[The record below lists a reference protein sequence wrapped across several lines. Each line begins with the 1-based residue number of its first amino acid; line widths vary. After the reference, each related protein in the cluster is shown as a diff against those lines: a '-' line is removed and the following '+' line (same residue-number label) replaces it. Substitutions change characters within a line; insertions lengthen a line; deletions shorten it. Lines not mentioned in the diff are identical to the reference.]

1 MCEPKRLA
9 TGSCQE
15 PVTLPAMAEF
25 AALHQLAVGRTGNPA
40 DAGLCLTAIIFISLV
55 SPSAAGAWACGKIGK
70 R

>member
-1 MCEPKRLA
+1 
-9 TGSCQE
+9 
-15 PVTLPAMAEF
+15 MAEF